1 MSSRR
6 NGSLCSTLLLIAA
19 NLLIP
24 IAIVIFATG
33 FFPYKPLLP
42 GLAEYELLDGYVEPP
57 EAPFDKLV
65 FMVVDALR
73 SDFVYTTNSGFK
85 FTQSL
90 IRDGA
95 AIPFTAH
102 ATSPTVT
109 MPRLKAITTGSV
121 PSFLDVVLNLDQ
133 GDESSSLA
141 SQDTW
146 LAQMKAKGTGKLVMY
161 GDDTWLKLFPGTF
174 DRADGTTSFFVSDFT
189 EVDHNVTRN
198 IPGELRN
205 DDWNTMI
212 LHYLGLDHIGHKG
225 GPRSPHMVT
234 KQREMDGIVGQI
246 YKAIETQDHLK
257 STLFVVCG
265 DHGMNDAGNHGAS
278 SPGETSPAL
287 LFISPKFKNL
297 QKQTQDAPLPDAENF
312 RFYSTVEQSD
322 LAPTLAALLGFP
334 IPKNNLGALIP
345 EFLSIWSKGTDQAY
359 LLHQNA
365 RQIQTVI
372 SAASGTKTFDSALPV
387 SSCASPSSDYEE
399 LACEWQ
405 GPSNILM
412 SARVGDDMDPQWAL
426 PVTMWLRKAQELMSG
441 MASNYD
447 MFRLILGQVA
457 AVLTVI
463 FGLGAATRTISP
475 TSTLTPLLVIS
486 VAYSIMMFASSY
498 VEEEQHFWYL
508 TTSTWF
514 GYLSLRGFK
523 RSNTAFPRHLLL
535 TTLPLL
541 SALRLLRAWNQT
553 GQKFAGT
560 PAIVKLFLEPNPHF
574 LWFLVGLTY
583 VWTHRQ
589 LVYSFHGRIPVPI
602 NYPAMTGLV
611 LAAFTFKAAFTL
623 EDAPELVVPFVKSSL
638 LDFTRGASLIA
649 RARAVFVGLGLAT
662 AAGMGFILW
671 ESKIVSGLRG
681 SRHKRQTP
689 EKNGPARAEAVTVLQ
704 NLYTTLA
711 LTQSRTTNIPL
722 FLIFNLTYWFLSN
735 EIDTGNLS
743 TAELG
748 ISSLLLQYASFFAMG
763 GSNAISSVDLSNA
776 YNGVSDFSVVLVGIL
791 TYVGNWAGPVWWV
804 VGTVVLLGRIWRRD
818 QRLALSKDKKDEAGE
833 VSVVQEQSQ
842 TQSGLFKTYVSVMT
856 LFTAFSV
863 AAVMAACTILRTHLF
878 VWTVFS
884 PKYLYCVAWSLG
896 QHLVVNVGVGGL
908 LFWLGSL

>member
-6 NGSLCSTLLLIAA
+6 NGSLSSTLSLIAA

-24 IAIVIFATG
+24 VAIVIFAAG

-42 GLAEYELLDGYVEPP
+42 GLAEYEPLEGYGEPP
-57 EAPFDKLV
+57 EAPFEKLV

-121 PSFLDVVLNLDQ
+121 PSFLDVVLNLDE

-174 DRADGTTSFFVSDFT
+174 DRTDGTTSFFVSDFT

-198 IPGELRN
+198 IPGELVK

-225 GPRSPHMVT
+225 GPRSPHMVP
-234 KQREMDGIVGQI
+234 KQQEMDSIVRHI
-246 YKAIETQDHLK
+246 YKAIEAQDHLK

-287 LFISPKFKNL
+287 LFISPKLKGL
-297 QKQTQDAPLPDAENF
+297 QKPQEAPLPDTEDF
-312 RFYSTVEQSD
+312 QFYSTVEQSD

-345 EFLSIWSKGTDQAY
+345 DFLSIWPKRTDQAY

-372 SAASGTKTFDSALPV
+372 SAASGTKTFDSALPI

-412 SARVGDDMDPQWAL
+412 SARVDDDMDPQWAL
-426 PVTMWLRKAQELMSG
+426 PVTTWLRKAQELMSG

-447 MFRLILGQVA
+447 MARLILGQ
-457 AVLTVI
+457 LTALLAVI
-463 FGLGAATRTISP
+463 FSIGAATKTIS
-475 TSTLTPLLVIS
+475 SLTPLLLIS

-508 TTSTWF
+508 ATSTWF
-514 GYLSLRGFK
+514 SYLVLRGFK
-523 RSNTAFPRHLLL
+523 RSSGFTLPRQLL
-535 TTLPLL
+535 TAVPVL
-541 SALRLLRAWNQT
+541 SALRLLRSWNQT
-553 GQKFAGT
+553 GQKFAGN
-560 PAIVKLFLEPNPHF
+560 PDIVKIFLEPNPHF
-574 LWFLVGLTY
+574 LWLLVGLTY

-662 AAGMGFILW
+662 TAGMFFIMTGLPKLPKR
-671 ESKIVSGLRG
+671 SSGLKRG
-681 SRHKRQTP
+681 ER
-689 EKNGPARAEAVTVLQ
+689 RAEAITTLQ
-704 NLYTTLA
+704 NLYTILA
-711 LTQSRTTNIPL
+711 LTQSRTTNVPV
-722 FLIFNLTYWFLSN
+722 FLIFNLVYWFLSN
-735 EIDTGNLS
+735 EIDADTTPLS

-776 YNGVSDFSVVLVGIL
+776 YNGVSDFNVVLVGIL
-791 TYVGNWAGPVWWV
+791 TYVSNWVGPVWWV
-804 VGTVVLLGRIWRRD
+804 FATVVLLGKIWRRD
-818 QRLALSKDKKDEAGE
+818 QQQKRAKLKNQRESEETEGKKMK
-833 VSVVQEQSQ
+833 VVEKQEQGQSQ
-842 TQSGLFKTYVSVMT
+842 GGLFKTYVAVTT

-896 QHLVVNVGVGGL
+896 QHLAVNMGVGGL

>member
-1 MSSRR
+1 
-6 NGSLCSTLLLIAA
+6 
-19 NLLIP
+19 
-24 IAIVIFATG
+24 
-33 FFPYKPLLP
+33 
-42 GLAEYELLDGYVEPP
+42 
-57 EAPFDKLV
+57 
-65 FMVVDALR
+65 
-73 SDFVYTTNSGFK
+73 
-85 FTQSL
+85 
-90 IRDGA
+90 
-95 AIPFTAH
+95 
-102 ATSPTVT
+102 

-121 PSFLDVVLNLDQ
+121 PSFLDVVLNLDE

-225 GPRSPHMVT
+225 GPRSPHMVP
-234 KQREMDGIVGQI
+234 KQREMDGIVNQI

-287 LFISPKFKNL
+287 LFISPKLKGL
-297 QKQTQDAPLPDAENF
+297 QKKTQDAPLPDAEDF
-312 RFYSTVEQSD
+312 QFYSTVEQSD

-345 EFLSIWSKGTDQAY
+345 EFLSIWPKKTNQAY

-372 SAASGTKTFDSALPV
+372 SAASGTKTFDSALVV

-399 LACEWQ
+399 LACDWQ

-412 SARVGDDMDPQWAL
+412 SARVGDDIDPKWAL

-447 MFRLILGQVA
+447 MSRLILGQVA
-457 AVLTVI
+457 ALIAVI
-463 FGLGAATRTISP
+463 FGLYAATKAISL
-475 TSTLTPLLVIS
+475 TSSLTPLLVIS
-486 VAYSIMMFASSY
+486 IAYSIMMFASSY

-508 TTSTWF
+508 ATSTWF
-514 GYLSLRGFK
+514 GYLSFRGFK
-523 RSNTAFPRHLLL
+523 RSNTTFPRHLLL
-535 TTLPLL
+535 TALPLL
-541 SALRLLRAWNQT
+541 SALRLLRSWNQT

-560 PAIVKLFLEPNPHF
+560 PDIVKLFLEPNPHF
-574 LWFLVGLTY
+574 MWFLVGLTY
-583 VWTHRQ
+583 VRAHQQ
-589 LVYSFHGRIPVPI
+589 LVDSFHGRIPVPV
-602 NYPAMTGLV
+602 NCPAMTGLV

-671 ESKIVSGLRG
+671 ESKTVSGLRLR
-681 SRHKRQTP
+681 RHQPQPQPQPRQP
-689 EKNGPARAEAVTVLQ
+689 PPKKKGPAKAEAVTMLQ
-704 NLYTTLA
+704 NLYTILA

-722 FLIFNLTYWFLSN
+722 FLVFNLVYGFLFA

-791 TYVGNWAGPVWWV
+791 TYVGNWAGAVWWV

-818 QRLALSKDKKDEAGE
+818 QRLDEGKRGMEEMKMMVKKEQG
-833 VSVVQEQSQ
+833 QSQ
-842 TQSGLFKTYVSVMT
+842 TGLFKTYVAVMT

-908 LFWLGSL
+908 LFWLQWL

>member
-1 MSSRR
+1 
-6 NGSLCSTLLLIAA
+6 
-19 NLLIP
+19 
-24 IAIVIFATG
+24 
-33 FFPYKPLLP
+33 
-42 GLAEYELLDGYVEPP
+42 
-57 EAPFDKLV
+57 
-65 FMVVDALR
+65 
-73 SDFVYTTNSGFK
+73 
-85 FTQSL
+85 
-90 IRDGA
+90 
-95 AIPFTAH
+95 
-102 ATSPTVT
+102 

-121 PSFLDVVLNLDQ
+121 PSFLDVVLNLDE

-146 LAQMKAKGTGKLVMY
+146 LAQMKAKGTGRLVMY

-198 IPGELRN
+198 IPAELVK

-225 GPRSPHMVT
+225 GPRSPHMVP
-234 KQREMDGIVGQI
+234 KQQEMDSIVRHI
-246 YKAIETQDHLK
+246 YKAMEAQDHLK

-287 LFISPKFKNL
+287 LFISPKLKGL
-297 QKQTQDAPLPDAENF
+297 QKSQEAPLPEAEDF
-312 RFYSTVEQSD
+312 QFYSTVEQSD
-322 LAPTLAALLGFP
+322 LAPTLAALLGLP

-345 EFLSIWSKGTDQAY
+345 EFLPIWPKKTNQAY

-372 SAASGTKTFDSALPV
+372 SAASGTKTFDSALPIA
-387 SSCASPSSDYEE
+387 SCASPSSDYEE

-426 PVTMWLRKAQELMSG
+426 PVTRWLRKAQELMSG

-447 MFRLILGQVA
+447 MTRLILGQVA
-457 AVLTVI
+457 ALLAVI
-463 FGLGAATRTISP
+463 LSLGVATKTIS
-475 TSTLTPLLVIS
+475 SLTPLLLIS
-486 VAYSIMMFASSY
+486 IAYSIMMFASSY

-508 TTSTWF
+508 ATSTWF
-514 GYLSLRGFK
+514 GYLVFRGFK
-523 RSNTAFPRHLLL
+523 RYDTSVPRHFLL
-535 TTLPLL
+535 TAVPVL
-541 SALRLLRAWNQT
+541 SAVRLSRSWNQT

-560 PAIVKLFLEPNPHF
+560 PDIVKIFLEPNPHF
-574 LWFLVGLTY
+574 LWLLVGLTY

-589 LVYSFHGRIPVPI
+589 LVYSFHGRIPVPV

-649 RARAVFVGLGLAT
+649 RARAVFVGLCLAT
-662 AAGMGFILW
+662 AAAMGFIIW
-671 ESKIVSGLRG
+671 EVATRKQRE
-681 SRHKRQTP
+681 TP
-689 EKNGPARAEAVTVLQ
+689 APRRKKGISEKAEAITTIQ
-704 NLYTTLA
+704 NLYTILA
-711 LTQSRTTNIPL
+711 LTQSRTTNVPL
-722 FLIFNLTYWFLSN
+722 FLVFNLIYWFLST
-735 EIDTGNLS
+735 EIDADTTPLS

-748 ISSLLLQYASFFAMG
+748 VSSLLLQYASFFAMG

-776 YNGVSDFSVVLVGIL
+776 YNGVSDFNVVLVGML
-791 TYVGNWAGPVWWV
+791 TYVSNWAGPVWWV
-804 VGTVVLLGRIWRRD
+804 VGTVVLMGKIWRRD
-818 QRLALSKDKKDEAGE
+818 QQQRLRLHEVKPQGEADENLNVVE
-833 VSVVQEQSQ
+833 VKEQG
-842 TQSGLFKTYVSVMT
+842 QSATGLFKTYVAVTT

-896 QHLVVNVGVGGL
+896 QHLVVNVGLGGL